1 VRDNTPI
8 PSSLYARTKANKL
21 VMPWRVFGR
30 RYATFMKPRRR
41 VSASVVILAD
51 CPSFSSALNTFIT
64 SDLRMPRSYLMADVM
79 GGGGL
84 RVLVEFLEFGG
95 GCNQWW
101 ASCFL
106 VGHLRIVRYQNGTP
120 YE

>member
-64 SDLRMPRSYLMADVM
+64 SDLRLPRSYLMADVM

-84 RVLVEFLEFGG
+84 ESWWSSSNLVEAAISGG
-95 GCNQWW
+95 HR
-101 ASCFL
+101 AS
-106 VGHLRIVRYQNGTP
+106 
-120 YE
+120 